1 MQGKA
6 VLVHGSLRGMQR
18 QENCDVIAR
27 RRNRETGFEYVGGF
41 IVNAPPDLPEGE
53 YQVEFEGHKMRATKR
68 GGHWIYSNLVV
79 RESQ

>member
-6 VLVHGSLRGMQR
+6 VLVHGSVRGMQR

-53 YQVEFEGHKMRATKR
+53 YQVEFEGHTMRATKR